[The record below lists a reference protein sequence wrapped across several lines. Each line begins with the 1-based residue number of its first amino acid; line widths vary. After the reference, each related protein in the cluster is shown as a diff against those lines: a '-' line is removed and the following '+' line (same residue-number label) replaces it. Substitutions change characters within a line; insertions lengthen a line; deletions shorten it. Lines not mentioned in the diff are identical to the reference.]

1 MANIALYHSVLGVRP
16 GVTAA
21 TDVLRSAGH
30 TVRVIDQYGGRVFDS
45 YDEASQ
51 FAMSVGYPALMQ
63 LAVDS
68 VSDLPAD
75 LVYAGFSNG
84 GGMSQ
89 YAATNRPG
97 ARGVVMMS
105 GAADPN
111 LLGLAGTPWP
121 VGVPGQIHYT
131 YDDPFRLNEAIAA
144 ARDWLKQSDAP
155 LEQYDYV
162 GKGHLFTDESLAD
175 EYEPANAALLWPRV
189 LRFLDEVGEPA

>member
-1 MANIALYHSVLGVRP
+1 MANIALYHSVLGVRA

-21 TDVLRSAGH
+21 ADLLRAAGH
-30 TVRVIDQYGGRVFDS
+30 TVRVVDQYGGRVFDS
-45 YDEASQ
+45 YEKASE
-51 FAMSVGYPALMQ
+51 FAMLVGYPALMQ

-68 VSDLPAD
+68 VVDLPAD

-89 YAATNRPG
+89 YVATNRPG

-121 VGVPGQIHYT
+121 VGVPAQIHYA
-131 YDDPFRLNEAIAA
+131 YDDPFRLDDAIAA
-144 ARDWLKQSDAP
+144 ARDWLKKSDSP

-175 EYEPANAALLWPRV
+175 EYEPDNAALLWPRV
-189 LRFLDEVGEPA
+189 LRFLDEVG